1 MTIELYYKPN
11 KRGGARIS
19 ITDSMPESVKEAQRS
34 VAAAQGLLPVSNLSE
49 RPAPTPFGV
58 YREVLSPV
66 TDQYGGVIG
75 YSQSWTFMPS
85 RVHLSQA
92 KLVADKVIAPLVE
105 TLAPLITQDPDL
117 SAWWANDM
125 TYVRG
130 SVMAQKAMTALGM
143 TQEQIEEIALRCRG

>member
-1 MTIELYYKPN
+1 MELYYKPN
-11 KRGGARIS
+11 KRGGARVS
-19 ITDSMPESVKEAQRS
+19 ITDAMPESVKEAQRS

-58 YREVLSPV
+58 YREKLSPV
-66 TDQYGGVIG
+66 TDQYGGVVG
-75 YSQSWTFMPS
+75 YSQSWEFRPN
-85 RVHLSQA
+85 RIRLSQV
-92 KLVADKVIAPLVE
+92 KLVADKAIAPLVE

-130 SVMAQKAMTALGM
+130 SAMAQKAMATLGM
-143 TQEQIEEIALRCRG
+143 TQEQVEEIALRCRG